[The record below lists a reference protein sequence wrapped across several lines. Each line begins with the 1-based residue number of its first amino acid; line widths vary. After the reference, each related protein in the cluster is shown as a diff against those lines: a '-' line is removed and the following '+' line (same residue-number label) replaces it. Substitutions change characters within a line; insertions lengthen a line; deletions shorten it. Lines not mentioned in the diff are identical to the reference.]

1 MVQEVPDG
9 SNLFVEVRRRFLILE
24 ASRELLQHARTS
36 SGGKQRRRAAALHM
50 TGVNRL
56 CGGKRKERQE
66 AAGRAGD
73 VVQVAK
79 YVRRARCIVPLR
91 MQSKKGRRDAPRVGS
106 GQAGVTE
113 TKARGGGR
121 GE

>member
-1 MVQEVPDG
+1 MG
-9 SNLFVEVRRRFLILE
+9 YAE
-24 ASRELLQHARTS
+24 AS
-36 SGGKQRRRAAALHM
+36 GKK
-50 TGVNRL
+50 
-56 CGGKRKERQE
+56 GKRRP
-66 AAGRAGD
+66 AGRGRGE
-73 VVQVAK
+73 QVAR

-121 GE
+121 GEYVAKYVRRARCIVPLRRPGQRGRCGDARVQR